1 MAFISGSFWSPHAYP
16 RFLEVIADV
25 LPLTYFI
32 RMMRDI
38 VLRHTEV
45 WNEGTAV
52 GVVAAWGAVG
62 LVFAVRRFRWEP
74 RDA

>member
-1 MAFISGSFWSPHAYP
+1 
-16 RFLEVIADV
+16 
-25 LPLTYFI
+25 
-32 RMMRDI
+32 MRDI
-38 VLRHTEV
+38 ILQHMEI

-62 LVFAVRRFRWEP
+62 LFFAVRKFRWEP